1 MHALEEIIYPV
12 VDVLQG
18 TRSELKKDPDTVL
31 FGLDATVDSIAL
43 ITLVTGVEEQVRA
56 TTGKGIRLVTPET
69 LAMEPSPFRTL
80 GSLAAYL
87 DKQLQDGIAVQG

>member
-18 TRSELKKDPDTVL
+18 TKVELRKDPDTVL
-31 FGLDATVDSIAL
+31 FGLDASLDSIAL
-43 ITLVTGVEEQVRA
+43 MTFITGIEEQVRA
-56 TTGKGIRLVTPET
+56 TTGKSIRLIAPET
-69 LAMEPSPFRTL
+69 LAMEPSPFQTL

-87 DKQLQDGIAVQG
+87 DKRLQDGRVLQG